1 MIRIISAIKAA
12 RSALGWSQPELA
24 RRSGV
29 SVVTIARA
37 ESGAISPRISTIF
50 ALQKAIEE
58 AGVIVQDNSPVN
70 GYTLIVGPHAIG
82 VENSPSGR
90 NEEGRT

>member
-37 ESGAISPRISTIF
+37 ESGAISPRISTLL
-50 ALQKAIEE
+50 ALQKSIED
-58 AGVIVQDNSPVN
+58 AGVVIQDNSPIN
-70 GYTLIVGPHAIG
+70 GYTLIIKPEAIG
-82 VENSPSGR
+82 VSNT
-90 NEEGRT
+90 NF

>member
-37 ESGAISPRISTIF
+37 ESGAISPRISTLL
-50 ALQKAIEE
+50 ALQKSIED
-58 AGVIVQDNSPVN
+58 AGVVIQDNLPIN
-70 GYTLIVGPHAIG
+70 GYTLIIKPEAIG
-82 VENSPSGR
+82 VSNTNSLR
-90 NEEGRT
+90 D

>member
-37 ESGAISPRISTIF
+37 ESGAISPRISTLL
-50 ALQKAIEE
+50 ALQKSIED
-58 AGVIVQDNSPVN
+58 AGVVIQDNSPIN
-70 GYTLIVGPHAIG
+70 GYTLIIQPEAIG
-82 VENSPSGR
+82 VSNTNP
-90 NEEGRT
+90 

>member
-37 ESGAISPRISTIF
+37 ESGAINPRISTLL
-50 ALQKAIEE
+50 ALQKSIED
-58 AGVIVQDNSPVN
+58 AGVVIQDNSPIN
-70 GYTLIVGPHAIG
+70 GYTLIIQPEAIE
-82 VENSPSGR
+82 VSNK
-90 NEEGRT
+90 NF

>member
-37 ESGAISPRISTIF
+37 ESGAISPRISTLL
-50 ALQKAIEE
+50 ALQKSIED
-58 AGVIVQDNSPVN
+58 AGVVIQDNSPIN
-70 GYTLIVGPHAIG
+70 GYTLIIQPEAIE
-82 VENSPSGR
+82 VSNTNS
-90 NEEGRT
+90 

>member
-37 ESGAISPRISTIF
+37 ESGAINPRISTLL
-50 ALQKAIEE
+50 ALQKSIED
-58 AGVIVQDNSPVN
+58 AGVVIQDNSPIN
-70 GYTLIVGPHAIG
+70 GYTLIILPEAIG
-82 VENSPSGR
+82 VSNTNS
-90 NEEGRT
+90 

>member
-37 ESGAISPRISTIF
+37 ESGAISPRISTLL
-50 ALQKAIEE
+50 ALQKSIED
-58 AGVIVQDNSPVN
+58 AGVVIQDNSPIN
-70 GYTLIVGPHAIG
+70 GYTLIIQPEAIE
-82 VENSPSGR
+82 VNNKNS
-90 NEEGRT
+90 

>member
-24 RRSGV
+24 GRSGV

-37 ESGAISPRISTIF
+37 ESGAISPRISTLL
-50 ALQKAIEE
+50 ALQKSIED
-58 AGVIVQDNSPVN
+58 AGVVIQDNSPIN
-70 GYTLIVGPHAIG
+70 GYTLIIKPEAIG
-82 VENSPSGR
+82 VSNT
-90 NEEGRT
+90 NF

>member
-37 ESGAISPRISTIF
+37 ESGAISPRISTLL
-50 ALQKAIEE
+50 ALQKSIED
-58 AGVIVQDNSPVN
+58 AGVVIQDNSPIN
-70 GYTLIVGPHAIG
+70 GYTLIIQPEAIE
-82 VENSPSGR
+82 VSNSNS
-90 NEEGRT
+90 

>member
-37 ESGAISPRISTIF
+37 ESGAISPRISTLL
-50 ALQKAIEE
+50 ALQKAIED
-58 AGVIVQDNSPVN
+58 AGVVIQDNSPIN
-70 GYTLIVGPHAIG
+70 GYTLIVLSNAIE
-82 VENSPSGR
+82 VSN
-90 NEEGRT
+90 T

>member
-37 ESGAISPRISTIF
+37 ESGAISPRISTLL
-50 ALQKAIEE
+50 ALQKSIED
-58 AGVIVQDNSPVN
+58 AGVIIQDNSPIN
-70 GYTLIVGPHAIG
+70 GYTLIIQPEAIE
-82 VENSPSGR
+82 VSNK
-90 NEEGRT
+90 NF

>member
-37 ESGAISPRISTIF
+37 ESGAISPRISTLL
-50 ALQKAIEE
+50 ALQKSIED
-58 AGVIVQDNSPVN
+58 AGVVIQDNSPIN
-70 GYTLIVGPHAIG
+70 GYTLIIQPEAIE
-82 VENSPSGR
+82 VSNK
-90 NEEGRT
+90 NF